1 LKNEKVIIKMKGAFI
16 IILGA
21 FLTASTVQGK
31 SMRVFINNAVV
42 DAMDYLELDLITTD
56 LGVKHG

>member
-1 LKNEKVIIKMKGAFI
+1 LTNEKVIIKMKGAFI

-21 FLTASTVQGK
+21 LLTASTVQGK